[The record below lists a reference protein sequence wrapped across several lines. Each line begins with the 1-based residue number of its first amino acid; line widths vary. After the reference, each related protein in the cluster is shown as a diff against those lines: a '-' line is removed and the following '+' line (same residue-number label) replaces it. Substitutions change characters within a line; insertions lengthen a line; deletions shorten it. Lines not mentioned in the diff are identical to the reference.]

1 MKKTLSIIIPLY
13 NEEETIIKIIHSIHK
28 TALSIEKEIIVID
41 DASTDSSFFK
51 VCAIKE
57 TVTHV
62 IRHKKNKGKGAAIQ
76 TGLKVATG
84 DFVVIQDADLEYSP
98 RDYQSLINT
107 IESEDCDIVYGS
119 RFLKKNDKEIYFL
132 HKKANKLLT
141 WLSNKFT
148 GFRLTDMETCYKLM
162 PRHVYKSLILKE
174 KKFGIEPEITAKLS
188 KKKLRIKEV
197 PINYTPRTYEAGKKI
212 KLKDGIRAV
221 YCIIKYS
228 LIN

>member
-28 TALSIEKEIIVID
+28 TPLSIEKEIIVID

-76 TGLKVATG
+76 TGLNVATG

-162 PRHVYKSLILKE
+162 PRHVYTSLILKE